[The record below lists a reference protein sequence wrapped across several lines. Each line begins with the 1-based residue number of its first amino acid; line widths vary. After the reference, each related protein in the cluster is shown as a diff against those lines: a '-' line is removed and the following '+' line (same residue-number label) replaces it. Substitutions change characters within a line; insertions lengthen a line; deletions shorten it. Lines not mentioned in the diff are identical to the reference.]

1 MIYTEYTW
9 QTCQQSLKIISIE
22 QSFVRGNY
30 TFSELC
36 SSRKYPYPSLLN
48 KLSDILL
55 LPVFKMIV
63 IVCSDHL

>member
-1 MIYTEYTW
+1 MIYKYVW
-9 QTCQQSLKIISIE
+9 QICQQSLKIISIE

-36 SSRKYPYPSLLN
+36 SCRKYPYPSVLN

-55 LPVFKMIV
+55 LPVFKIIV
-63 IVCSDHL
+63 IDCSDHL